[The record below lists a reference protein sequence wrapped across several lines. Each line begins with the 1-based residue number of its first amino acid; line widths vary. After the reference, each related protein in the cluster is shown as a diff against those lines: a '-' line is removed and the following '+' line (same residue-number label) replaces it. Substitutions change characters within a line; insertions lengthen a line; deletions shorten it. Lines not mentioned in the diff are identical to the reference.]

1 MSTCGT
7 LRLATRGSDLAQ
19 RQAAI
24 VKEALEDRRCEVQ
37 LVEVETRGDQLR
49 DELIHRL
56 GKTGAFVRALDEEFL
71 EDELDGA
78 IHSMK
83 DMPTEQPEELTVA
96 GIPKRAS
103 PEDVLISPDGYDLE
117 TLPEGARVGTA
128 SLRRRAQLL
137 ARRSDLDVEP
147 LRGNIDTRIEKL
159 LAPHLQAEHQARL
172 DAKEDEAIESEG
184 ENTDGTQT
192 ATAGAID
199 DNLTVDEWFNDLA
212 EIERR
217 AMERTVETEF
227 DAIVLAAAGIERS
240 GFDRHL
246 EYVTLPPRTVAPAPG
261 QGAIAVTALDD
272 SDASEAIHDA
282 VDHRRTRIE
291 TTTERVILGTLGGG
305 CIAPIGVY
313 AIVESNFVHVV
324 VQVYS
329 QDGEESVTASRDL
342 STKQYVKQASAFA
355 DDLAD
360 RGAAELIDAAD
371 TTRDRD
377 VYDE

>member
-1 MSTCGT
+1 
-7 LRLATRGSDLAQ
+7 
-19 RQAAI
+19 
-24 VKEALEDRRCEVQ
+24 
-37 LVEVETRGDQLR
+37 
-49 DELIHRL
+49 
-56 GKTGAFVRALDEEFL
+56 
-71 EDELDGA
+71 
-78 IHSMK
+78 MK